1 MKMSGVSR
9 TCRSNLTKTKSYKK
23 RNWNGYDEKG
33 IKVITTAPLK
43 KLTKLQKTQKRIE
56 EKMLATQ
63 KADELQFQKLRELET
78 LHEAQA
84 LEFQQ
89 KMARERLKIEEIKN
103 SLERTPKQDILD
115 ISGEEQGFFKLNGKI
130 ISTIFPR

>member
-1 MKMSGVSR
+1 MRMSGVSK

-43 KLTKLQKTQKRIE
+43 KLTKLQKIQKRIE

-63 KADELQFQKLRELET
+63 KAEELKAKNLRDLEALQK
-78 LHEAQA
+78 AQA
-84 LEFQQ
+84 LDFQQ
-89 KMARERLKIEEIKN
+89 KMARERQNFEEIKN
-103 SLERTPKQDILD
+103 SLERSPKQDILD
-115 ISGEEQGFFKLNGKI
+115 ISGEEQGFFELNGKI

>member
-1 MKMSGVSR
+1 MRMSGISK

-56 EKMLATQ
+56 EDLLATQ
-63 KADELQFQKLRELET
+63 KAEELKAKKLRDLEA
-78 LHEAQA
+78 LKEAQA

-103 SLERTPKQDILD
+103 SLERSPKQDILD
-115 ISGEEQGFFKLNGKI
+115 LSGEEQGFFKLNGNI

>member
-1 MKMSGVSR
+1 MKMSGVAK

-23 RNWNGYDEKG
+23 RNWNGYDDKG

-43 KLTKLQKTQKRIE
+43 KLTKRQKTQKRIE
-56 EKMLATQ
+56 NELLATQ
-63 KADELQFQKLRELET
+63 KAEELQIQKLRDLEV
-78 LHEAQA
+78 LHEVQA

-103 SLERTPKQDILD
+103 SLERSPKQDVLD
-115 ISGEEQGFFKLNGKI
+115 LSGEEQGFFKLNGNI